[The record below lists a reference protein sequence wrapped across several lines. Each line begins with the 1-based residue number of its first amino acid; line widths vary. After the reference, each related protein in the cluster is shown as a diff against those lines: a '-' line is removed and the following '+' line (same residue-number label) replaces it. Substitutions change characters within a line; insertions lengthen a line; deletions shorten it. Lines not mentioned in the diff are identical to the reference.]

1 MNTGDCFHKKNKM
14 KKYSIVTCISIFISF
29 FTIIGIFSI
38 VLFGYLISNSAQL
51 SIMLINTVVTLLCVV
66 AVIAYFIYIVPAVKK
81 IRNQYRNYESGKI
94 ITLDMEETPVLFVD
108 EEKAFFERI
117 NDLIDRKVLIRETSK
132 YAEYLALQN
141 QINPHFLYN
150 TLEAIRGDAIAGKLY
165 FLADTAQALATFFR
179 YTISNMHF
187 MSTVDEEI
195 KNVENYFMIQHYRFG
210 DKLQLEIYFLDAEDQ
225 IRNLFIPKL
234 TLQPIVENSIFH
246 GIEKKVSG
254 GKITI
259 TFDQTETNLLISIK
273 DTGIGMSED
282 EVTELNK
289 SLNETTYK
297 TEYQKIKQTE
307 GKTHTGIAMKNV
319 SRRIKLYFGED
330 YGLRIYSM
338 MGLGTTVKITIPRQE
353 NAEDYENI

>member
-1 MNTGDCFHKKNKM
+1 M
-14 KKYSIVTCISIFISF
+14 KKYSIVTYISIFISF

-38 VLFGYLISNSAQL
+38 VLLGYLISNSAPL
-51 SIMLINTVVTLLCVV
+51 SIMLMTTVVILLCVV

-94 ITLDMEETPVLFVD
+94 ITLDVEETPVLFVD
-108 EEKAFFERI
+108 EEKAFFERV
-117 NDLIDRKVLIRETSK
+117 NDLIDRKTLIRETSK

-165 FLADTAQALATFFR
+165 SLADTAQALATFFR
-179 YTISNMHF
+179 YTISNVHF

-210 DKLQLEIYFLDAEDQ
+210 DKLQLETYFLDAEDQ

-246 GIEKKVSG
+246 GIENKVGG

-282 EVTELNK
+282 DVTKLNK

-297 TEYQKIKQTE
+297 TEHQKIKQTE

-338 MGLGTTVKITIPRQE
+338 MGLGTTVKITVPRQE

>member
-1 MNTGDCFHKKNKM
+1 
-14 KKYSIVTCISIFISF
+14 
-29 FTIIGIFSI
+29 
-38 VLFGYLISNSAQL
+38 
-51 SIMLINTVVTLLCVV
+51 
-66 AVIAYFIYIVPAVKK
+66 
-81 IRNQYRNYESGKI
+81 
-94 ITLDMEETPVLFVD
+94 
-108 EEKAFFERI
+108 
-117 NDLIDRKVLIRETSK
+117 
-132 YAEYLALQN
+132 
-141 QINPHFLYN
+141 
-150 TLEAIRGDAIAGKLY
+150 
-165 FLADTAQALATFFR
+165 
-179 YTISNMHF
+179 

-289 SLNETTYK
+289 SLNETT
-297 TEYQKIKQTE
+297 
-307 GKTHTGIAMKNV
+307 
-319 SRRIKLYFGED
+319 
-330 YGLRIYSM
+330 
-338 MGLGTTVKITIPRQE
+338 
-353 NAEDYENI
+353 

>member
-1 MNTGDCFHKKNKM
+1 M
-14 KKYSIVTCISIFISF
+14 KKYSIVTYINIFIGLF
-29 FTIIGIFSI
+29 IVIGLFSI
-38 VLFGYLISNSAQL
+38 AILGYLLSNSAPL
-51 SIMLINTVVTLLCVV
+51 SILFIDATVILVCIIAVT
-66 AVIAYFIYIVPAVKK
+66 AYFIYIAPAVKK
-81 IRNQYRNYESGKI
+81 IRNQYRNYELGKI
-94 ITLDMEETPVLFVD
+94 ITLDVEETPVLFVR
-108 EEKAFFERI
+108 EEKAFFERV
-117 NDLIDRKVLIRETSK
+117 NELIDRKTLIRETSK

-150 TLEAIRGDAIAGKLY
+150 TLEAIRGDAIAGKMY
-165 FLADTAQALATFFR
+165 SLADTAQALATFFR
-179 YTISNMHF
+179 YTISNVHF

-210 DKLQLEIYFLDAEDQ
+210 DKLQLEIHFLDEEEQ

-246 GIEKKVSG
+246 GIEKKVGG

-259 TFDQTETNLLISIK
+259 TFDQTETNLLVSIK

-282 EVTELNK
+282 EVAELNK

-297 TEYQKIKQTE
+297 TEYQTIKRAE

-330 YGLRIYSM
+330 YGLRVYSI
-338 MGLGTTVKITIPRQE
+338 MGLGTTVKVTVPRQE